1 MDSEAVVRI
10 SSMLETTEG
19 MSVLKGY
26 MLPESKEIC
35 GKIANF
41 GAKDSLAVPTN
52 GGTLAMG

>member
-1 MDSEAVVRI
+1 
-10 SSMLETTEG
+10 MLETTEG